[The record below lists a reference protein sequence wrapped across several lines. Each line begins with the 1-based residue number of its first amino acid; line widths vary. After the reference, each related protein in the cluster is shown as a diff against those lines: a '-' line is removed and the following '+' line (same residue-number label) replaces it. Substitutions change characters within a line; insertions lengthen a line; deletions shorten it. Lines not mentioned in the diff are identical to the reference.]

1 MQATIKK
8 GERIF
13 LLLCIYVGCL
23 CCAPAPPH
31 CCHHIPQSVLHR
43 WAQKSASSE
52 PCPLSLTAKIH
63 QVCELILQAYIMC
76 SSPTLTPHNALL
88 LPCIYGFHSFCF
100 APDICSLFTSLQPK
114 KTPIM
119 SNWLYFQI
127 KLGCEG
133 AGECCPGDWLS
144 PGCCPA
150 VPHPCLKRSSPFPAL
165 PFTFCV
171 HCKGT
176 KPRRGMG
183 QVLLP
188 QPGIPSLAPAGLHPT
203 AGSS

>member
-1 MQATIKK
+1 M
-8 GERIF
+8 
-13 LLLCIYVGCL
+13 LC
-23 CCAPAPPH
+23 
-31 CCHHIPQSVLHR
+31 
-43 WAQKSASSE
+43 SS
-52 PCPLSLTAKIH
+52 
-63 QVCELILQAYIMC
+63 
-76 SSPTLTPHNALL
+76 SSPTAAITSPSLCYTGEHRKVPALSPVLCPSQLKYIRFVSSSSKHTSCVLPPVLHLTMPSIMSFFFHAFMVFIPSASLL
-88 LPCIYGFHSFCF
+88 TF
-100 APDICSLFTSLQPK
+100 APCSPPSSPS